1 MLTSLIATQQG
12 FQVVPAEIE
21 DCLLKHPAI
30 ADCGVVGVPDERA
43 GELPRAY
50 VQRSSN
56 DAGTISDAELK
67 KAIFDFLKDQ
77 KARYKWLEG
86 GIVFIDAIPRSPSGK
101 ILRRVLRDRKD
112 RAQKL

>member
-1 MLTSLIATQQG
+1 VRSLVTTQQG
-12 FQVVPAEIE
+12 FQVVPAEME

-50 VQRSSN
+50 VQRSSII
-56 DAGTISDAELK
+56 ATAVSDAELK
-67 KAIFDFLKDQ
+67 REIFDFVKSQ

-101 ILRRVLRDRKD
+101 ILRRVLRDRRD

>member
-1 MLTSLIATQQG
+1 M
-12 FQVVPAEIE
+12 PAELE

-30 ADCGVVGVPDERA
+30 ADCGVVGIPDERA

-56 DAGTISDAELK
+56 AAASIPDAELK
-67 KAIFDFLKDQ
+67 KAIFDFVTDQ

-86 GIVFIDAIPRSPSGK
+86 GITFVDEIPRSPSGK
-101 ILRRVLRDRKD
+101 ILRRILRDRKD
-112 RAQKL
+112 DRLEKL